1 MNILQISYH
10 TAPFGSVGQFDSGG
24 LNVYVQQ
31 ISKHL
36 SQDHNV
42 TVVTAEKAES
52 FKNQNLEFRSLN
64 LFDADIPTDDKEV
77 YLIEFNKRLEE
88 VFDLK
93 KFDIIHSHYWMSG
106 LIAKDISKKY
116 NIPYIFTSHSLGVF
130 LDGYNKERADCEKLV
145 MSDSQF
151 VTASTNYENNLISD
165 SYQIDKKKIKLINPG
180 IDSELFSPDPS
191 IKRENIFMSIGR
203 IQEQKGQLETLLFL
217 NYFKK
222 IENNFKCY
230 IVGGPSGSSGKDYLL
245 ELKESVQEL
254 DLESHVEFLGNLPQ
268 INIRDLLNR
277 SKLLIHTSRYET
289 FGLVAIEAN
298 AMGVPVFTTNNGSM
312 KEIIT
317 NKENGYLAEDIKD
330 KNANTLI
337 KNLTNNNQYFE
348 EVMTICMQK
357 SKDYS
362 WENTVNSLLKLYQ
375 EAKFSLK
382 N

>member
-1 MNILQISYH
+1 M
-10 TAPFGSVGQFDSGG
+10 
-24 LNVYVQQ
+24 
-31 ISKHL
+31 
-36 SQDHNV
+36 
-42 TVVTAEKAES
+42 
-52 FKNQNLEFRSLN
+52 
-64 LFDADIPTDDKEV
+64 
-77 YLIEFNKRLEE
+77 
-88 VFDLK
+88 
-93 KFDIIHSHYWMSG
+93 
-106 LIAKDISKKY
+106 
-116 NIPYIFTSHSLGVF
+116 
-130 LDGYNKERADCEKLV
+130 
-145 MSDSQF
+145 
-151 VTASTNYENNLISD
+151 
-165 SYQIDKKKIKLINPG
+165 
-180 IDSELFSPDPS
+180 
-191 IKRENIFMSIGR
+191 
-203 IQEQKGQLETLLFL
+203 
-217 NYFKK
+217 
-222 IENNFKCY
+222 
-230 IVGGPSGSSGKDYLL
+230 
-245 ELKESVQEL
+245 
-254 DLESHVEFLGNLPQ
+254 GNLPQ